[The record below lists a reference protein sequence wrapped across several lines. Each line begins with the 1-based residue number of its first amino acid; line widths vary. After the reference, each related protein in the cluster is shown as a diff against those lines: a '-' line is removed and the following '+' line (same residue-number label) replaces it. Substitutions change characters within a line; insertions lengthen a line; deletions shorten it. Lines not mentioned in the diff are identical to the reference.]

1 MPRIDIDQL
10 TENDLIDLNRRIV
23 ERLRFL
29 HQMKAH
35 SRMLEFRIGEQVS
48 FRPDGR
54 EVITG
59 ILTRYNKKTVTVI
72 TDTGHQWNV
81 APAFLQRA
89 EESKGLKKPDLRV
102 IPKPEK

>member
-1 MPRIDIDQL
+1 MPRIDIDRL
-10 TENDLIDLNRRIV
+10 TETELIDLNRRVI

-29 HQMKAH
+29 NQMKAH
-35 SRMLEFRIGEQVS
+35 SRMLEFRIGGQVS

-89 EESKGLKKPDLRV
+89 EESKNIKRPELKV